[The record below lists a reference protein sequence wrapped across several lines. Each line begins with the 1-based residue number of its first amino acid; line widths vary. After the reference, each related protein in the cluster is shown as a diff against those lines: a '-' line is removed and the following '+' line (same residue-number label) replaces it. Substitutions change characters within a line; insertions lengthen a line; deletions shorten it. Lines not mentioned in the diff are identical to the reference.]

1 MNSYKIACTYGNDVL
16 KKDMLEKLY
25 YFGRSYVYSV
35 MWETYPTIMR
45 NPLHRDDVI
54 DEIWC
59 VIFEQ
64 IDNYDCSKS
73 SLTTFVLPWIRHVVT
88 EYCSRNFHKT
98 TSYYADG
105 IRKVSAAMNYCQEKN
120 IPSSIETLQKL
131 TGLRIP
137 TIKNVST
144 CFPKKMWFLMRY

>member
-73 SLTTFVLPWIRHVVT
+73 SLYNILVLSMDQTRG
-88 EYCSRNFHKT
+88 Y
-98 TSYYADG
+98 G
-105 IRKVSAAMNYCQEKN
+105 I
-120 IPSSIETLQKL
+120 L
-131 TGLRIP
+131 
-137 TIKNVST
+137 
-144 CFPKKMWFLMRY
+144 FPKFS

>member
-1 MNSYKIACTYGNDVL
+1 MKKEDYKMEERKEYKKNENYSQEVLAQIMNSYKIACTYGNDVL

-73 SLTTFVLPWIRHVVT
+73 SLTTFVLPWIRHVV
-88 EYCSRNFHKT
+88 Y
-98 TSYYADG
+98 
-105 IRKVSAAMNYCQEKN
+105 
-120 IPSSIETLQKL
+120 
-131 TGLRIP
+131 
-137 TIKNVST
+137 
-144 CFPKKMWFLMRY
+144 FL